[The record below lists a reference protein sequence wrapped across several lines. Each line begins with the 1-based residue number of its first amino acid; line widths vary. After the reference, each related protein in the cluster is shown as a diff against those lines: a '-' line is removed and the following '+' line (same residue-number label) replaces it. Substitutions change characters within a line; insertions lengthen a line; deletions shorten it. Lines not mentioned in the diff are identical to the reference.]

1 MTTSFG
7 RTLAIVKPDAVAK
20 IGPIFNC
27 LEENDI
33 QVRKAKMVQLT
44 RKDAA
49 QFYSEH
55 QSKIFFKW
63 DPWCEKFW
71 FQNPTPP
78 TQLSCSYCAVTC
90 WTSWRAVP
98 SLLWRSWA
106 VTSSGAG
113 GRCSGQLTRKKRGRR
128 PRKASAL
135 FTAQIRRRTQHT
147 DRTVPKLL
155 PGRVTLLFL
164 HCYFIRSF

>member
-55 QSKIFFKW
+55 QSKIFFK
-63 DPWCEKFW
+63 
-71 FQNPTPP
+71 
-78 TQLSCSYCAVTC
+78 
-90 WTSWRAVP
+90 
-98 SLLWRSWA
+98 
-106 VTSSGAG
+106 
-113 GRCSGQLTRKKRGRR
+113 
-128 PRKASAL
+128 
-135 FTAQIRRRTQHT
+135 
-147 DRTVPKLL
+147 
-155 PGRVTLLFL
+155 
-164 HCYFIRSF
+164 